1 VVTTRA
7 PVTAP
12 LGRVS
17 PEVTPPTERAAGRAE
32 QCEHGSDEEQYDTD
46 EREGL
51 NIGDEAQDEEY
62 EAQDDH

>member
-1 VVTTRA
+1 
-7 PVTAP
+7 
-12 LGRVS
+12 
-17 PEVTPPTERAAGRAE
+17 VTPPTERAAGRAE